1 MSDDK
6 SNTKLTEFRNWLI
19 ARLEARQDSPAM
31 WYRFVKLREALEEAL
46 GQASAEGQRHDR
58 APLPIQKA
66 AAAIGRPARRC
77 RASIDFEKGE
87 LFGFRR
93 R

>member
-1 MSDDK
+1 MNDEQ

-31 WYRFVKLREALEEAL
+31 WYRFVKLREALEDTL

-58 APLPIQKA
+58 TPSQPKRPQLRLVAQRDDTDLP
-66 AAAIGRPARRC
+66 
-77 RASIDFEKGE
+77 
-87 LFGFRR
+87 
-93 R
+93 

>member
-1 MSDDK
+1 MSDDQ

-58 APLPIQKA
+58 AAPSQPKRPLRLVAQRDDADLP
-66 AAAIGRPARRC
+66 
-77 RASIDFEKGE
+77 
-87 LFGFRR
+87 
-93 R
+93 